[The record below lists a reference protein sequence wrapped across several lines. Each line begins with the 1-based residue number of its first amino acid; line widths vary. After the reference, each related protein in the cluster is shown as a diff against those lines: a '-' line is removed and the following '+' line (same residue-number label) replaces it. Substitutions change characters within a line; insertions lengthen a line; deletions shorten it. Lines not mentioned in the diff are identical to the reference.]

1 MQLQNLNRLLVV
13 TAICF
18 LTLLLLT
25 DCSVPQSAPALQ
37 SLSEAPRFR
46 FFEDFES
53 WIDEG
58 YGKYGE
64 LQMNSSLTAEVVVG
78 EGEDYR
84 SIQEAL
90 DAGYTCIYLKKQVF
104 NVTLPIKPPR
114 ENFYILGN
122 GAEIVATEP
131 MTAVFD
137 IRNVRYAHLDGLFI
151 NGNGLA
157 QKCIDAS
164 RTPSQ
169 VPVHQIRNCKVW
181 GATYANIDFTGCED
195 SLIFNCWI
203 DGRKDSS
210 EPPTAI
216 ADYGVKVGE
225 FCDGYKTGGQI
236 NLIHCLMGFHRKA
249 DVFAKN
255 VAQLKLANCLLSSK
269 NMWSNEFEA
278 HVIVEGGTG
287 EGALL
292 PTLEMTNC
300 WVENGPGGNVPNIL
314 VRNRMMSKLTIIGGM
329 FYTDQSPNIYSSL
342 SPCAET
348 ITLVGALFEH
358 NIQYNGYNIVAPTQ
372 KLVSVGNTY
381 NWNGIDTTNVTTY
394 LIYDRDDMQ
403 IETK

>member
-1 MQLQNLNRLLVV
+1 
-13 TAICF
+13 
-18 LTLLLLT
+18 
-25 DCSVPQSAPALQ
+25 LQ

-78 EGEDYR
+78 EGEDYG

-181 GATYANIDFTGCED
+181 GATRANIDFTGCED

-216 ADYGVKVGE
+216 TYYGVKVGE

-269 NMWSNEFEA
+269 NMWSNKFEA